1 MPDLKSGPTSQ
12 VQKARSRIQK
22 QNTVERSESIGRDAM
37 YISKGGVTLNSNALT
52 EIVQPNSMLTKRK
65 ENLSKAEPIK
75 IDMNNT
81 TKPSYRGTE
90 MNGKSGNAG
99 TEVHESS
106 Y

>member
-1 MPDLKSGPTSQ
+1 
-12 VQKARSRIQK
+12 
-22 QNTVERSESIGRDAM
+22 M

-52 EIVQPNSMLTKRK
+52 EIVQPNSMLTKRM

-81 TKPSYRGTE
+81 TKPSYRATDAH
-90 MNGKSGNAG
+90 GKSGDTRN
-99 TEVHESS
+99 EVHESS

>member
-1 MPDLKSGPTSQ
+1 
-12 VQKARSRIQK
+12 
-22 QNTVERSESIGRDAM
+22 M

-52 EIVQPNSMLTKRK
+52 EIVQPNSMLTKRM

-81 TKPSYRGTE
+81 TKPSYRTADAH
-90 MNGKSGNAG
+90 GKSGDTRN
-99 TEVHESS
+99 EVHESS

>member
-1 MPDLKSGPTSQ
+1 
-12 VQKARSRIQK
+12 
-22 QNTVERSESIGRDAM
+22 M

-52 EIVQPNSMLTKRK
+52 EIVQPNNSMLTKRM

-81 TKPSYRGTE
+81 TKPSFRTADAH
-90 MNGKSGNAG
+90 GKSGDTRN
-99 TEVHESS
+99 EVQESS